1 MIGLT
6 KQLSRALTVIRSHH
20 AQWGSAA
27 SMRQLA
33 RLLGLATTSR
43 AHEVITALT
52 ERGYLTKE
60 TTGRY
65 ARYRLNHDPIPSD
78 PLAHGWRFIPVED
91 LGHPRDIAA

>member
-6 KQLSRALTVIRSHH
+6 KQQSRALAVIRAYH
-20 AQWGSAA
+20 AQWGRVP

-52 ERGYLTKE
+52 ERGYLTKD
-60 TTGRY
+60 TGGRY
-65 ARYRLNHDPIPSD
+65 ARYRLNHDSIPSD
-78 PLAHGWRFIPVED
+78 PLAHGWRFIPVEN
-91 LGHPRDIAA
+91 LGNPRDIAA